1 MFWASHLLATLA
13 VVLAWPAP
21 IALSRAKWPARSP
34 FTAMI
39 LWQAIA
45 LAGGLSMIG
54 AMLVWGLEPLGD
66 NLLEALGAL
75 WDVVVNNRPAET
87 LGLVHVFA
95 LSAASL
101 LTAHLVFTLL
111 LTYARIRG
119 QRRRHR
125 NLLNLLS
132 SPSHGNPSTLVIKH
146 PAPVAYCLPGGARS
160 VTVLSDGLMGLL
172 SEDELQAVLIH
183 ERAHLKQRHHLLLWA
198 FAAWR
203 SALPWL
209 PTSQL
214 AQRAVN
220 ELIEM
225 LADDEAVKQVDEKV
239 LVGAIAIVASGS
251 HGPAMDG
258 SRRDA
263 PVADGSDAGSAVGR
277 PRVDAAPSAPDEE
290 PGAEGSSVATVHR
303 LRRLLEPQPPLSNVQ
318 TIGAL
323 TAAALLL
330 TAPTVL
336 LIAPG
341 FFG

>member
-1 MFWASHLLATLA
+1 MFWASHFLAALA

-21 IALSRAKWPARSP
+21 IALSRAQWPSRSP

-66 NLLEALGAL
+66 NLLQALRGL
-75 WDVVVNNRPAET
+75 WDVMVNNRPADT

-111 LTYARIRG
+111 ITYARIRA

-132 SPSHGNPSTLVIKH
+132 SPSRTSPSTLVIKH
-146 PAPVAYCLPGGARS
+146 PSPVAYCLPGGARS

-172 SEDELQAVLIH
+172 SDEELRAVLLH
-183 ERAHLKQRHHLLLWA
+183 ERAHLSQRHHLLLWA

-203 SALPWL
+203 AALPWL
-209 PTSQL
+209 PTSRL

-225 LADDEAVKQVDEKV
+225 LADDVAVKQVDHET
-239 LVGAIAIVASGS
+239 LVGAIAVVATGR
-251 HGPAMDG
+251 HGPGTDTPAPSDTGMD
-258 SRRDA
+258 
-263 PVADGSDAGSAVGR
+263 PGSDAESDADDGSL
-277 PRVDAAPSAPDEE
+277 S
-290 PGAEGSSVATVHR
+290 TVHR
-303 LRRLLEPQPPLSNVQ
+303 LRRLLQPQQPLSPVQ
-318 TIGAL
+318 QFAAL
-323 TAAALLL
+323 GTSALLL
-330 TAPTVL
+330 TVPTAL

-341 FFG
+341 LLG

>member
-1 MFWASHLLATLA
+1 MFWASHLLAALA

-21 IALSRAKWPARSP
+21 IALSRAQWPARSP

-66 NLLEALGAL
+66 NLLEALGGL
-75 WDVVVNNRPAET
+75 WDVLVNNRPADT

-111 LTYARIRG
+111 ITYARITR

-125 NLLNLLS
+125 SLLNLLS
-132 SPSHGNPSTLVIKH
+132 SPSHGNPSTLVINH

-172 SEDELQAVLIH
+172 SEAELQAVLSH
-183 ERAHLKQRHHLLLWA
+183 ERAHLSQRHHLLLWA

-209 PTSQL
+209 PTSRL
-214 AQRAVN
+214 AQSAVN

-225 LADDEAVKQVDEKV
+225 LADDEAVKQVNQEV
-239 LVGAIAIVASGS
+239 LVGAIAVVATGS
-251 HGPAMDG
+251 HGP
-258 SRRDA
+258 
-263 PVADGSDAGSAVGR
+263 VADPPKPGPGVDVGSD
-277 PRVDAAPSAPDEE
+277 PEQDE
-290 PGAEGSSVATVHR
+290 ASQSTVRR
-303 LRRLLEPQPPLSNVQ
+303 LRRLLAPVAPLSPAQ
-318 TIGAL
+318 SFAAL
-323 TAAALLL
+323 AASALLL
-330 TAPTVL
+330 MVPTVL

-341 FFG
+341 LFT